1 MQDIESTNLCETCRK
16 KLECFQEGIF
26 ERKACDRCD
35 SLPLDELIERD
46 EFVQA
51 VMVGA
56 CPKCGSENTTD
67 CDNPL
72 ELVKD
77 PTIAYCL
84 DCGTYWCLECGYVF
98 KAAEKGMR
106 CPHWGICAECSG
118 EHGYLGQHEFIER
131 ICPECE
137 HYDNGC
143 QLEDPS
149 KCDKEREYLCPYED
163 NISVCP
169 RILEF
174 LQEQM

>member
-1 MQDIESTNLCETCRK
+1 MQNIESTNLCETCRK

-26 ERKACDRCD
+26 ERKACDRYD
-35 SLPLDELIERD
+35 SLSLDELIERD

-118 EHGYLGQHEFIER
+118 EHGYLGRDAFIER

-169 RILEF
+169 RILQF